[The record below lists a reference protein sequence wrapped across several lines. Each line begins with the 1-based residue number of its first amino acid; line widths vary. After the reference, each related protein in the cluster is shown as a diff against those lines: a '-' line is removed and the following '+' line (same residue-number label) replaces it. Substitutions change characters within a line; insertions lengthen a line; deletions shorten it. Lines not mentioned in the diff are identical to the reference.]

1 MKAVQIIIRGE
12 VQRVSF
18 REATKRKAEKF
29 GIVGFVKNMPDGTVY
44 IEAEG
49 EEENLIQFIAWC
61 RKGLLF
67 AKVDHAQVIDLPIP
81 SYFSGFEIK

>member
-18 REATKRKAEKF
+18 REATKKKAEKF
-29 GIVGFVKNMPDGTVY
+29 GIVGFVKNIPDGTVY

-49 EEENLIQFIAWC
+49 EEENLSQFIAWC
-61 RKGLLF
+61 RKGPLF
-67 AKVDHAQVIDLPIP
+67 SKVDHAQVVDLPAL
-81 SYFSGFEIK
+81 SNFAGFEIK